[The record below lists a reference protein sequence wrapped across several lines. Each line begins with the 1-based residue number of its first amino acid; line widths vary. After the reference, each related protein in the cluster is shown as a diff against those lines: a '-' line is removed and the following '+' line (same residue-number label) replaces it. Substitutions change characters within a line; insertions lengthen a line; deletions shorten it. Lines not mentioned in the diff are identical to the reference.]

1 MVTYS
6 LEDFV
11 STFLSKTEVAELT
24 GRKQRQ
30 KQIEQLIS
38 MHITFTLDAFGW
50 PKVLRKTIETELGA
64 TDSCQIKRGGA
75 TLSDDE
81 LYTG

>member
-1 MVTYS
+1 
-6 LEDFV
+6 
-11 STFLSKTEVAELT
+11 
-24 GRKQRQ
+24 
-30 KQIEQLIS
+30 

-64 TDSCQIKRGGA
+64 GDSCQIKRGGA
-75 TLSDDE
+75 KLSDDE